1 MLDAS
6 AVVELL
12 FATDD
17 GGRIDRAVRNAV
29 GLFAPAHVDAEVASA
44 IGRLVRAGAVPADTA
59 TDALG
64 DLAEMP
70 MTRVPLP
77 PLLQEAW
84 ALRANIAVR
93 DALYVVVAQR
103 VDGVLITTDARLRRA
118 VQQRQLAVVGP
129 VGPVSPASGDGP
141 GTSG

>member
-1 MLDAS
+1 VLDAS
-6 AVVELL
+6 AIVELL
-12 FATDD
+12 FATDN
-17 GGRIDRAVRNAV
+17 GAHIDRAVRNAV

-44 IGRLVRAGAVPADTA
+44 IGRLVRAGAVPADMA

-70 MTRVPLP
+70 VTRVPLP

-84 ALRANIAVR
+84 ALRANVAVR

-103 VDGVLITTDARLRRA
+103 VHGVLITTDARLRRA
-118 VQQRQLAVVGP
+118 VQQQRLAEVGP
-129 VGPVSPASGDGP
+129 AGPFSPASGDAP